1 MDSDNPTGA
10 DDQQETRS
18 SSLELDPMWVV
29 GFVDGEGC
37 FSVSVHRNHNV
48 RMGWQ
53 INPVFH
59 LYQHIRY
66 REVLEAVATL
76 FGCGQI
82 RPKGPTSNVLTYGV
96 GARRE
101 LEGTIVPF
109 FEHHPLVVKR
119 ADFERFSSIISM
131 MRRREHLT
139 APGFERVVR
148 LAYSMNHQGKQRS
161 RSIEEVLRGSSETA
175 RQGPPA

>member
-1 MDSDNPTGA
+1 MSSEKPTGA
-10 DDQQETRS
+10 DNQQETRS

-37 FSVSVHRNHNV
+37 CSVSIHRNHNV
-48 RMGWQ
+48 RTGWQ

-59 LYQHIRY
+59 LYQHGRH

-76 FGCGQI
+76 FGCGHI
-82 RPKGPTSNVLTYGV
+82 RPKGPQSNVLTYGV
-96 GARRE
+96 SARRD
-101 LEGTIVPF
+101 LEGEILPF

-119 ADFERFSSIISM
+119 ADFERFRTIITM
-131 MRRREHLT
+131 MRCREHLT
-139 APGFERVVR
+139 AAGFERVVR
-148 LAYSMNHQGKQRS
+148 IAYSMNDQGKQRS
-161 RSIEEVLRGSSETA
+161 RTIEEVLRGSSETA